1 MSRAWVLF
9 QFSLG
14 GGNFFFRRLQFI
26 GHGLVVALSRF
37 ELLLDGIEPIVD
49 AADDSFGLS
58 LLLAFLSHPVL
69 NVRQLVLQ
77 VFVFAKDGKVGG
89 Q

>member
-1 MSRAWVLF
+1 MAVHIDVADALGKDTFPHLEPGLGLF

-58 LLLAFLSHPVL
+58 FFSLS
-69 NVRQLVLQ
+69 
-77 VFVFAKDGKVGG
+77 
-89 Q
+89 